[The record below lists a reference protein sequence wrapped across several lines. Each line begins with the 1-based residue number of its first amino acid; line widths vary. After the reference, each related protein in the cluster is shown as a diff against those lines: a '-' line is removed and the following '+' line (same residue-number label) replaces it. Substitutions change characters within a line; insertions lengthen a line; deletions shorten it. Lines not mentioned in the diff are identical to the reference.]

1 MKPAMFDAIRQGFG
15 DNVMNYYRHMRAND
29 TFATYTVLP
38 PQGARKPEMY
48 ERAGMKVPTLRVV
61 DETDDGVV
69 IDGMKMLGT
78 SAVFCNET
86 WVGNLLPL
94 GPDQIKESITCAVP
108 LNAEGVTMWSRKPF
122 E

>member
-48 ERAGMKVPTLRVV
+48 ARAGMKVPTLRVV

-69 IDGMKMLGT
+69 IDGMKMPGT

-86 WVGNLLPL
+86 WVENLPPM
-94 GPDQIKESITCAVP
+94 GPDHIKESTNCALP
-108 LNAEGVTMWSRKPF
+108 QKEEGVETRAR
-122 E
+122 